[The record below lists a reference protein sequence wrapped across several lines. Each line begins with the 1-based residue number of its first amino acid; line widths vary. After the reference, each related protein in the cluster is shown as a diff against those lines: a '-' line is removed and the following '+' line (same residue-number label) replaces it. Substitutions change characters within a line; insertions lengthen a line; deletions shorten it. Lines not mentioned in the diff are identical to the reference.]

1 MGVSKNDVG
10 RPSNKTII
18 IRRIL
23 KVVLLLIIIAL
34 AFLIGYNLKDKN
46 SNNPIKSSGKK
57 IQSDDS
63 IKTSK
68 EELQL
73 DDSIV
78 KKLYSEIENV
88 SFYEKIDGNIE
99 DLCAFYCEDMTYNDM
114 DDNFKMSLVLNQFD
128 LEKTNKIKYEEIKE
142 KYYDIFGNYDIAS
155 EFYNYN
161 INKLG
166 NVKLNKGYYQL
177 LGEDVTVDPILGTGY
192 TLVSAQKDSSKI
204 ELFIAQWYNNA
215 DELIETDEPIYE
227 YYDTN
232 ACGDVK
238 CSAVF
243 KSSDVNDSKNV
254 IKNNKLT
261 HAYLFVGP
269 RGTGKTSIAKIF
281 AKTINCLHPE
291 DGLSCEKCDIC
302 ISNNSNE
309 NVDVIEM
316 DAASNNGV
324 DEIREI
330 RNHITLL
337 PTVSKYKIYII
348 DEVHMLTT
356 GAFNAL
362 LKTLEEP
369 PEHIIFILA
378 TTEPHKIPLTIM
390 SRCQSF
396 EFKPIPVATIKERL
410 KYICAQ
416 ENINIDDKSLNLIA
430 EESNGGLRDAVSM
443 LDQLNAYADGNIKYE
458 DVLILNGRINDDEI
472 EKFMTEMVNDDL
484 NSVFTKIESWQEEG
498 KNFIYICEDFIRFL
512 RNELIKFKLENNSN
526 IVNLI
531 GENKTIEVIM
541 ILNKISND
549 MKISKDKK
557 VLFDVTIIN
566 ITNILKSKQMFE
578 NNTYTSKNINI
589 ENKTPEK
596 VEIKEEKPQTVE
608 VPIKETKD
616 YTLYDELMSIR
627 LNNTLGI
634 ADKKSKIEYENAV
647 ENLKNDISDLN
658 KLKIINLLDDTKI
671 TAGSKD
677 GIILTTDS
685 DNILHDLYDNMELL
699 EESLESLLGKKVK
712 VCILLDELW
721 NKKRII
727 YVEKIKNKEKIDIID
742 EEDILNK
749 IKSLNTGEKSEFD
762 DLLEIGGE

>member
-1 MGVSKNDVG
+1 MKYQALYRKYRPKTFDDVYG
-10 RPSNKTII
+10 QQI
-18 IRRIL
+18 
-23 KVVLLLIIIAL
+23 VV
-34 AFLIGYNLKDKN
+34 
-46 SNNPIKSSGKK
+46 
-57 IQSDDS
+57 Q
-63 IKTSK
+63 
-68 EELQL
+68 
-73 DDSIV
+73 
-78 KKLYSEIENV
+78 
-88 SFYEKIDGNIE
+88 
-99 DLCAFYCEDMTYNDM
+99 
-114 DDNFKMSLVLNQFD
+114 
-128 LEKTNKIKYEEIKE
+128 
-142 KYYDIFGNYDIAS
+142 
-155 EFYNYN
+155 
-161 INKLG
+161 
-166 NVKLNKGYYQL
+166 
-177 LGEDVTVDPILGTGY
+177 
-192 TLVSAQKDSSKI
+192 TL
-204 ELFIAQWYNNA
+204 
-215 DELIETDEPIYE
+215 
-227 YYDTN
+227 
-232 ACGDVK
+232 
-238 CSAVF
+238 
-243 KSSDVNDSKNV
+243 KNV

-302 ISNNSNE
+302 VSNNLNE
-309 NVDVIEM
+309 NVDIIEM

-458 DVLILNGRINDDEI
+458 DVLLLNGRINDNEI

-566 ITNILKSKQMFE
+566 ITNILKNKQMFE
-578 NNTYTSKNINI
+578 NNTYTSKNIKI

-596 VEIKEEKPQTVE
+596 VEIKEEKPQTME
-608 VPIKETKD
+608 VPIKEKKN
-616 YTLYDELMSIR
+616 YKLYDELMNIR

-727 YVEKIKNKEKIDIID
+727 YVEKIKNKEKIDIIN

-749 IKSLNTGEKSEFD
+749 IKLLNTGEKSEFD

>member
-1 MGVSKNDVG
+1 MKYQALYRKYRPKTFDDVYG
-10 RPSNKTII
+10 QQI
-18 IRRIL
+18 
-23 KVVLLLIIIAL
+23 VV
-34 AFLIGYNLKDKN
+34 
-46 SNNPIKSSGKK
+46 
-57 IQSDDS
+57 Q
-63 IKTSK
+63 
-68 EELQL
+68 
-73 DDSIV
+73 
-78 KKLYSEIENV
+78 
-88 SFYEKIDGNIE
+88 
-99 DLCAFYCEDMTYNDM
+99 
-114 DDNFKMSLVLNQFD
+114 
-128 LEKTNKIKYEEIKE
+128 
-142 KYYDIFGNYDIAS
+142 
-155 EFYNYN
+155 
-161 INKLG
+161 
-166 NVKLNKGYYQL
+166 
-177 LGEDVTVDPILGTGY
+177 
-192 TLVSAQKDSSKI
+192 TL
-204 ELFIAQWYNNA
+204 
-215 DELIETDEPIYE
+215 
-227 YYDTN
+227 
-232 ACGDVK
+232 
-238 CSAVF
+238 
-243 KSSDVNDSKNV
+243 KNV

-309 NVDVIEM
+309 NVDIIEM

-458 DVLILNGRINDDEI
+458 DVLLLNGRINDNEI

-541 ILNKISND
+541 ILNKIS
-549 MKISKDKK
+549 KDKK

-578 NNTYTSKNINI
+578 NNTYTSKNIKI

-596 VEIKEEKPQTVE
+596 VEIKEEKSQTVE
-608 VPIKETKD
+608 VPIKETKN
-616 YTLYDELMSIR
+616 YTLYDELMNIR

>member
-1 MGVSKNDVG
+1 MKYQALYRKYRPKTFDDVYG
-10 RPSNKTII
+10 QQI
-18 IRRIL
+18 
-23 KVVLLLIIIAL
+23 VV
-34 AFLIGYNLKDKN
+34 
-46 SNNPIKSSGKK
+46 
-57 IQSDDS
+57 Q
-63 IKTSK
+63 
-68 EELQL
+68 
-73 DDSIV
+73 
-78 KKLYSEIENV
+78 
-88 SFYEKIDGNIE
+88 
-99 DLCAFYCEDMTYNDM
+99 
-114 DDNFKMSLVLNQFD
+114 
-128 LEKTNKIKYEEIKE
+128 
-142 KYYDIFGNYDIAS
+142 
-155 EFYNYN
+155 
-161 INKLG
+161 
-166 NVKLNKGYYQL
+166 
-177 LGEDVTVDPILGTGY
+177 
-192 TLVSAQKDSSKI
+192 TL
-204 ELFIAQWYNNA
+204 
-215 DELIETDEPIYE
+215 
-227 YYDTN
+227 
-232 ACGDVK
+232 
-238 CSAVF
+238 
-243 KSSDVNDSKNV
+243 KNV

-309 NVDVIEM
+309 NVDIIEM

-458 DVLILNGRINDDEI
+458 DVLLLNGRINDDEI

-531 GENKTIEVIM
+531 GENKIIEVIM

-578 NNTYTSKNINI
+578 NNTYTSKNIKI

-596 VEIKEEKPQTVE
+596 VEIKEEKPQNVE
-608 VPIKETKD
+608 VPIKETKN
-616 YTLYDELMSIR
+616 YTLYDELMNIR

-699 EESLESLLGKKVK
+699 EKSLESLLGKKVK

-742 EEDILNK
+742 EKDILNK

>member
-1 MGVSKNDVG
+1 MKYQALYRKYRPKTFDDVYG
-10 RPSNKTII
+10 QQI
-18 IRRIL
+18 
-23 KVVLLLIIIAL
+23 VV
-34 AFLIGYNLKDKN
+34 
-46 SNNPIKSSGKK
+46 
-57 IQSDDS
+57 Q
-63 IKTSK
+63 
-68 EELQL
+68 
-73 DDSIV
+73 
-78 KKLYSEIENV
+78 
-88 SFYEKIDGNIE
+88 
-99 DLCAFYCEDMTYNDM
+99 
-114 DDNFKMSLVLNQFD
+114 
-128 LEKTNKIKYEEIKE
+128 
-142 KYYDIFGNYDIAS
+142 
-155 EFYNYN
+155 
-161 INKLG
+161 
-166 NVKLNKGYYQL
+166 
-177 LGEDVTVDPILGTGY
+177 
-192 TLVSAQKDSSKI
+192 TL
-204 ELFIAQWYNNA
+204 
-215 DELIETDEPIYE
+215 
-227 YYDTN
+227 
-232 ACGDVK
+232 
-238 CSAVF
+238 
-243 KSSDVNDSKNV
+243 KNV

-281 AKTINCLHPE
+281 AKTINCLHPK

-309 NVDVIEM
+309 NVDIIEM

-458 DVLILNGRINDDEI
+458 DVLLLNGRINDDEI

-526 IVNLI
+526 IVSLI

-566 ITNILKSKQMFE
+566 ITNILKNKQMFE
-578 NNTYTSKNINI
+578 NAAYESKNIKI

-616 YTLYDELMSIR
+616 YTLYDELMNIR

-634 ADKKSKIEYENAV
+634 ADKTSKIEYENAV

-677 GIILTTDS
+677 GIIFTTDS
-685 DNILHDLYDNMELL
+685 DNILHDLYDNMKLL
-699 EESLESLLGKKVK
+699 EESMESLLGKKVK

>member
-1 MGVSKNDVG
+1 MKYQALYRKYRPKTFDDVYG
-10 RPSNKTII
+10 QQI
-18 IRRIL
+18 
-23 KVVLLLIIIAL
+23 VV
-34 AFLIGYNLKDKN
+34 
-46 SNNPIKSSGKK
+46 
-57 IQSDDS
+57 Q
-63 IKTSK
+63 
-68 EELQL
+68 
-73 DDSIV
+73 
-78 KKLYSEIENV
+78 
-88 SFYEKIDGNIE
+88 
-99 DLCAFYCEDMTYNDM
+99 
-114 DDNFKMSLVLNQFD
+114 
-128 LEKTNKIKYEEIKE
+128 
-142 KYYDIFGNYDIAS
+142 
-155 EFYNYN
+155 
-161 INKLG
+161 
-166 NVKLNKGYYQL
+166 
-177 LGEDVTVDPILGTGY
+177 
-192 TLVSAQKDSSKI
+192 TL
-204 ELFIAQWYNNA
+204 
-215 DELIETDEPIYE
+215 
-227 YYDTN
+227 
-232 ACGDVK
+232 
-238 CSAVF
+238 
-243 KSSDVNDSKNV
+243 KNV

-309 NVDVIEM
+309 NVDIIEM

-458 DVLILNGRINDDEI
+458 DVLLLNGRINDDEI

-526 IVNLI
+526 IVRLI

-578 NNTYTSKNINI
+578 NNVYDSKNMKI
-589 ENKTPEK
+589 ENKTSEK

-616 YTLYDELMSIR
+616 YTLYDEIMSIR

-677 GIILTTDS
+677 GIIFTTDS

-699 EESLESLLGKKVK
+699 EESFESLLGKKVK
-712 VCILLDELW
+712 VCILLDGLW

>member
-1 MGVSKNDVG
+1 MKYQALYRKYRPKTFDDVYG
-10 RPSNKTII
+10 QQI
-18 IRRIL
+18 
-23 KVVLLLIIIAL
+23 VV
-34 AFLIGYNLKDKN
+34 
-46 SNNPIKSSGKK
+46 
-57 IQSDDS
+57 Q
-63 IKTSK
+63 
-68 EELQL
+68 
-73 DDSIV
+73 
-78 KKLYSEIENV
+78 
-88 SFYEKIDGNIE
+88 
-99 DLCAFYCEDMTYNDM
+99 
-114 DDNFKMSLVLNQFD
+114 
-128 LEKTNKIKYEEIKE
+128 
-142 KYYDIFGNYDIAS
+142 
-155 EFYNYN
+155 
-161 INKLG
+161 
-166 NVKLNKGYYQL
+166 
-177 LGEDVTVDPILGTGY
+177 
-192 TLVSAQKDSSKI
+192 TL
-204 ELFIAQWYNNA
+204 
-215 DELIETDEPIYE
+215 
-227 YYDTN
+227 
-232 ACGDVK
+232 
-238 CSAVF
+238 
-243 KSSDVNDSKNV
+243 KNV

-309 NVDVIEM
+309 NVDIIEM

-348 DEVHMLTT
+348 DEVHMLTK

-458 DVLILNGRINDDEI
+458 DVLLLNGRINDDEI

-526 IVNLI
+526 IVSLI

-566 ITNILKSKQMFE
+566 ITNILKNKQTFE
-578 NNTYTSKNINI
+578 NNTHESKNIKI

-616 YTLYDELMSIR
+616 YALYDELMNIR

-677 GIILTTDS
+677 GIIFTTDS
-685 DNILHDLYDNMELL
+685 DNILHDLYDNMGLL

>member
-1 MGVSKNDVG
+1 MKYQALYRKYRPKTFDDVYG
-10 RPSNKTII
+10 QQI
-18 IRRIL
+18 
-23 KVVLLLIIIAL
+23 VV
-34 AFLIGYNLKDKN
+34 
-46 SNNPIKSSGKK
+46 
-57 IQSDDS
+57 Q
-63 IKTSK
+63 
-68 EELQL
+68 
-73 DDSIV
+73 
-78 KKLYSEIENV
+78 
-88 SFYEKIDGNIE
+88 
-99 DLCAFYCEDMTYNDM
+99 
-114 DDNFKMSLVLNQFD
+114 
-128 LEKTNKIKYEEIKE
+128 
-142 KYYDIFGNYDIAS
+142 
-155 EFYNYN
+155 
-161 INKLG
+161 
-166 NVKLNKGYYQL
+166 
-177 LGEDVTVDPILGTGY
+177 
-192 TLVSAQKDSSKI
+192 TL
-204 ELFIAQWYNNA
+204 
-215 DELIETDEPIYE
+215 
-227 YYDTN
+227 
-232 ACGDVK
+232 
-238 CSAVF
+238 
-243 KSSDVNDSKNV
+243 KNV

-309 NVDVIEM
+309 NVDIIEM

-443 LDQLNAYADGNIKYE
+443 LDQLNAYADGNVKYE
-458 DVLILNGRINDDEI
+458 DVLLLNGRINDDEI
-472 EKFMTEMVNDDL
+472 EKFMTDMVNDDL

-566 ITNILKSKQMFE
+566 ITNILKNKQMFE
-578 NNTYTSKNINI
+578 NAAYESKNIKI

-699 EESLESLLGKKVK
+699 EKSLESLLGKKVK

>member
-1 MGVSKNDVG
+1 MKYQALYRKYRPKTFDDVYG
-10 RPSNKTII
+10 QQI
-18 IRRIL
+18 
-23 KVVLLLIIIAL
+23 VV
-34 AFLIGYNLKDKN
+34 
-46 SNNPIKSSGKK
+46 
-57 IQSDDS
+57 Q
-63 IKTSK
+63 
-68 EELQL
+68 
-73 DDSIV
+73 
-78 KKLYSEIENV
+78 
-88 SFYEKIDGNIE
+88 
-99 DLCAFYCEDMTYNDM
+99 
-114 DDNFKMSLVLNQFD
+114 
-128 LEKTNKIKYEEIKE
+128 
-142 KYYDIFGNYDIAS
+142 
-155 EFYNYN
+155 
-161 INKLG
+161 
-166 NVKLNKGYYQL
+166 
-177 LGEDVTVDPILGTGY
+177 
-192 TLVSAQKDSSKI
+192 TL
-204 ELFIAQWYNNA
+204 
-215 DELIETDEPIYE
+215 
-227 YYDTN
+227 
-232 ACGDVK
+232 
-238 CSAVF
+238 
-243 KSSDVNDSKNV
+243 KNV

-261 HAYLFVGP
+261 HAYLFAGP

-309 NVDVIEM
+309 NVDIIEM

-458 DVLILNGRINDDEI
+458 DVLLLNGRINDNEI

-566 ITNILKSKQMFE
+566 ITNMLKNKQMFE
-578 NNTYTSKNINI
+578 NNTYTSKNIKI

-596 VEIKEEKPQTVE
+596 VEIKEEKPQTME
-608 VPIKETKD
+608 VPIKETKN
-616 YTLYDELMSIR
+616 YTLYDELMNIR

>member
-1 MGVSKNDVG
+1 MKYQALYRKYRPKTFDDVYG
-10 RPSNKTII
+10 QQI
-18 IRRIL
+18 
-23 KVVLLLIIIAL
+23 VV
-34 AFLIGYNLKDKN
+34 
-46 SNNPIKSSGKK
+46 
-57 IQSDDS
+57 Q
-63 IKTSK
+63 
-68 EELQL
+68 
-73 DDSIV
+73 
-78 KKLYSEIENV
+78 
-88 SFYEKIDGNIE
+88 
-99 DLCAFYCEDMTYNDM
+99 
-114 DDNFKMSLVLNQFD
+114 
-128 LEKTNKIKYEEIKE
+128 
-142 KYYDIFGNYDIAS
+142 
-155 EFYNYN
+155 
-161 INKLG
+161 
-166 NVKLNKGYYQL
+166 
-177 LGEDVTVDPILGTGY
+177 
-192 TLVSAQKDSSKI
+192 TL
-204 ELFIAQWYNNA
+204 
-215 DELIETDEPIYE
+215 
-227 YYDTN
+227 
-232 ACGDVK
+232 
-238 CSAVF
+238 
-243 KSSDVNDSKNV
+243 KNV

-309 NVDVIEM
+309 NVDIIEM

-396 EFKPIPVATIKERL
+396 EFKPIPVAIIKERL
-410 KYICAQ
+410 KYICTQ

-458 DVLILNGRINDDEI
+458 DVLLLNGRINDDEI

-526 IVNLI
+526 IVSLI

-566 ITNILKSKQMFE
+566 ITNILKNKQMFE
-578 NNTYTSKNINI
+578 NTAYESKNIKI

-596 VEIKEEKPQTVE
+596 VEIKEEKPQTME
-608 VPIKETKD
+608 VPIKETKN
-616 YTLYDELMSIR
+616 YTLYDELMNIR

-634 ADKKSKIEYENAV
+634 ADKTSKIEYENAV

>member
-1 MGVSKNDVG
+1 MKYQALYRKYRPKTFDDVYG
-10 RPSNKTII
+10 QQI
-18 IRRIL
+18 
-23 KVVLLLIIIAL
+23 VV
-34 AFLIGYNLKDKN
+34 
-46 SNNPIKSSGKK
+46 
-57 IQSDDS
+57 Q
-63 IKTSK
+63 
-68 EELQL
+68 
-73 DDSIV
+73 
-78 KKLYSEIENV
+78 
-88 SFYEKIDGNIE
+88 
-99 DLCAFYCEDMTYNDM
+99 
-114 DDNFKMSLVLNQFD
+114 
-128 LEKTNKIKYEEIKE
+128 
-142 KYYDIFGNYDIAS
+142 
-155 EFYNYN
+155 
-161 INKLG
+161 
-166 NVKLNKGYYQL
+166 
-177 LGEDVTVDPILGTGY
+177 
-192 TLVSAQKDSSKI
+192 TL
-204 ELFIAQWYNNA
+204 
-215 DELIETDEPIYE
+215 
-227 YYDTN
+227 
-232 ACGDVK
+232 
-238 CSAVF
+238 
-243 KSSDVNDSKNV
+243 KNV

-302 ISNNSNE
+302 VSNNSNE
-309 NVDVIEM
+309 NVDIIEM

-396 EFKPIPVATIKERL
+396 EFKPIPVAIIKERL

-458 DVLILNGRINDDEI
+458 DVLLLNGRINNNEI

-578 NNTYTSKNINI
+578 NNTYTSKNIKI

-608 VPIKETKD
+608 VPIKETKN
-616 YTLYDELMSIR
+616 YTLYDELMNIR

>member
-1 MGVSKNDVG
+1 MAYQTLYRKYRPKTFELVYGQDV
-10 RPSNKTII
+10 
-18 IRRIL
+18 
-23 KVVLLLIIIAL
+23 
-34 AFLIGYNLKDKN
+34 
-46 SNNPIKSSGKK
+46 
-57 IQSDDS
+57 
-63 IKTSK
+63 
-68 EELQL
+68 
-73 DDSIV
+73 IV
-78 KKLYSEIENV
+78 K
-88 SFYEKIDGNIE
+88 
-99 DLCAFYCEDMTYNDM
+99 
-114 DDNFKMSLVLNQFD
+114 
-128 LEKTNKIKYEEIKE
+128 
-142 KYYDIFGNYDIAS
+142 
-155 EFYNYN
+155 
-161 INKLG
+161 
-166 NVKLNKGYYQL
+166 
-177 LGEDVTVDPILGTGY
+177 
-192 TLVSAQKDSSKI
+192 TL
-204 ELFIAQWYNNA
+204 
-215 DELIETDEPIYE
+215 
-227 YYDTN
+227 
-232 ACGDVK
+232 
-238 CSAVF
+238 
-243 KSSDVNDSKNV
+243 KNV
-254 IKNNKLT
+254 IKNDKLS
-261 HAYLFVGP
+261 HAYLFTGP
-269 RGTGKTSIAKIF
+269 RGTGKTSSAKLF
-281 AKTINCLHPE
+281 AKAINCLNNK
-291 DGLSCEKCDIC
+291 DGDACNECENCK
-302 ISNNSNE
+302 SFNNNSNP
-309 NVDVIEM
+309 DIIEI

-330 RNHITLL
+330 KNKVSLV
-337 PTVSKYKIYII
+337 PSMSKYKVYII
-348 DEVHMLTT
+348 DEVHMLSI

-396 EFKPIPVATIKERL
+396 EFKPIPVAIIKERL

-458 DVLILNGRINDDEI
+458 DVLLLNGRINDNEI

-512 RNELIKFKLENNSN
+512 RNELIKFKLQNNSN

-566 ITNILKSKQMFE
+566 ITNILKNKQMFE
-578 NNTYTSKNINI
+578 NNTYTSKNIKI

-608 VPIKETKD
+608 VPIKETKN
-616 YTLYDELMSIR
+616 YTLYDELMNIR

-742 EEDILNK
+742 EEEILNK

>member
-1 MGVSKNDVG
+1 MKYQALYRKYRPKTFDDVYG
-10 RPSNKTII
+10 QQI
-18 IRRIL
+18 
-23 KVVLLLIIIAL
+23 VV
-34 AFLIGYNLKDKN
+34 
-46 SNNPIKSSGKK
+46 
-57 IQSDDS
+57 Q
-63 IKTSK
+63 
-68 EELQL
+68 
-73 DDSIV
+73 
-78 KKLYSEIENV
+78 
-88 SFYEKIDGNIE
+88 
-99 DLCAFYCEDMTYNDM
+99 
-114 DDNFKMSLVLNQFD
+114 
-128 LEKTNKIKYEEIKE
+128 
-142 KYYDIFGNYDIAS
+142 
-155 EFYNYN
+155 
-161 INKLG
+161 
-166 NVKLNKGYYQL
+166 
-177 LGEDVTVDPILGTGY
+177 
-192 TLVSAQKDSSKI
+192 TL
-204 ELFIAQWYNNA
+204 
-215 DELIETDEPIYE
+215 
-227 YYDTN
+227 
-232 ACGDVK
+232 
-238 CSAVF
+238 
-243 KSSDVNDSKNV
+243 KNV

-309 NVDVIEM
+309 NVDIIEM

-330 RNHITLL
+330 RNNITLL

-458 DVLILNGRINDDEI
+458 DVLLLNGRINDDEI

-526 IVNLI
+526 IVSLI

-566 ITNILKSKQMFE
+566 ITNILKNKQMFE
-578 NNTYTSKNINI
+578 NTAYESKNIKI

-616 YTLYDELMSIR
+616 YTLYDELMNIR

-634 ADKKSKIEYENAV
+634 ADKTSKIEYENAV

-658 KLKIINLLDDTKI
+658 NLKIINLLDDTKL

-677 GIILTTDS
+677 GIIFTTDS

-699 EESLESLLGKKVK
+699 EESMESLLGKKVK

>member
-1 MGVSKNDVG
+1 MKYQALYRKYRPKTFDDVYG
-10 RPSNKTII
+10 QQI
-18 IRRIL
+18 
-23 KVVLLLIIIAL
+23 VV
-34 AFLIGYNLKDKN
+34 
-46 SNNPIKSSGKK
+46 
-57 IQSDDS
+57 Q
-63 IKTSK
+63 
-68 EELQL
+68 
-73 DDSIV
+73 
-78 KKLYSEIENV
+78 
-88 SFYEKIDGNIE
+88 
-99 DLCAFYCEDMTYNDM
+99 
-114 DDNFKMSLVLNQFD
+114 
-128 LEKTNKIKYEEIKE
+128 
-142 KYYDIFGNYDIAS
+142 
-155 EFYNYN
+155 
-161 INKLG
+161 
-166 NVKLNKGYYQL
+166 
-177 LGEDVTVDPILGTGY
+177 
-192 TLVSAQKDSSKI
+192 TL
-204 ELFIAQWYNNA
+204 
-215 DELIETDEPIYE
+215 
-227 YYDTN
+227 
-232 ACGDVK
+232 
-238 CSAVF
+238 
-243 KSSDVNDSKNV
+243 KNV

-302 ISNNSNE
+302 VSNNLNE
-309 NVDVIEM
+309 NVDIIEM

-458 DVLILNGRINDDEI
+458 DVLLLNGRINDNEI

-531 GENKTIEVIM
+531 GENKIIEVIM

-566 ITNILKSKQMFE
+566 ITNILKNKQTFE
-578 NNTYTSKNINI
+578 NNTYTSKDIKI

-596 VEIKEEKPQTVE
+596 VEIKEEKPQTMK
-608 VPIKETKD
+608 VPIKETKN
-616 YTLYDELMSIR
+616 YTLYDELMNIR

-634 ADKKSKIEYENAV
+634 ADKKSKIEYENTV

-699 EESLESLLGKKVK
+699 EESLESLLGKNVK

-749 IKSLNTGEKSEFD
+749 IKLLNTGEKSEFD

>member
-1 MGVSKNDVG
+1 MKYQALYRKYRPKTFDDVYG
-10 RPSNKTII
+10 QQI
-18 IRRIL
+18 
-23 KVVLLLIIIAL
+23 VV
-34 AFLIGYNLKDKN
+34 
-46 SNNPIKSSGKK
+46 
-57 IQSDDS
+57 Q
-63 IKTSK
+63 
-68 EELQL
+68 
-73 DDSIV
+73 
-78 KKLYSEIENV
+78 
-88 SFYEKIDGNIE
+88 
-99 DLCAFYCEDMTYNDM
+99 
-114 DDNFKMSLVLNQFD
+114 
-128 LEKTNKIKYEEIKE
+128 
-142 KYYDIFGNYDIAS
+142 
-155 EFYNYN
+155 
-161 INKLG
+161 
-166 NVKLNKGYYQL
+166 
-177 LGEDVTVDPILGTGY
+177 
-192 TLVSAQKDSSKI
+192 TL
-204 ELFIAQWYNNA
+204 
-215 DELIETDEPIYE
+215 
-227 YYDTN
+227 
-232 ACGDVK
+232 
-238 CSAVF
+238 
-243 KSSDVNDSKNV
+243 KNV

-281 AKTINCLHPE
+281 AKTINCLNPE

-309 NVDVIEM
+309 NVDIIEM

-337 PTVSKYKIYII
+337 PTISKYKIYII

-458 DVLILNGRINDDEI
+458 DVLLLNGRINDDEI

-531 GENKTIEVIM
+531 GENKIIEVIM

-557 VLFDVTIIN
+557 ILFDVTIIN
-566 ITNILKSKQMFE
+566 ITNILKNKQMFE
-578 NNTYTSKNINI
+578 NDTYTSKDIKI

-596 VEIKEEKPQTVE
+596 VEIKEEKPQTME
-608 VPIKETKD
+608 VPIKETKN
-616 YTLYDELMSIR
+616 YTLYDELMNIR

>member
-1 MGVSKNDVG
+1 MKYQALYRKYRPKTFDDVYG
-10 RPSNKTII
+10 QQI
-18 IRRIL
+18 
-23 KVVLLLIIIAL
+23 VV
-34 AFLIGYNLKDKN
+34 
-46 SNNPIKSSGKK
+46 
-57 IQSDDS
+57 Q
-63 IKTSK
+63 
-68 EELQL
+68 
-73 DDSIV
+73 
-78 KKLYSEIENV
+78 
-88 SFYEKIDGNIE
+88 
-99 DLCAFYCEDMTYNDM
+99 
-114 DDNFKMSLVLNQFD
+114 
-128 LEKTNKIKYEEIKE
+128 
-142 KYYDIFGNYDIAS
+142 
-155 EFYNYN
+155 
-161 INKLG
+161 
-166 NVKLNKGYYQL
+166 
-177 LGEDVTVDPILGTGY
+177 
-192 TLVSAQKDSSKI
+192 TL
-204 ELFIAQWYNNA
+204 
-215 DELIETDEPIYE
+215 
-227 YYDTN
+227 
-232 ACGDVK
+232 
-238 CSAVF
+238 
-243 KSSDVNDSKNV
+243 KNV

-302 ISNNSNE
+302 VSNNLNE
-309 NVDVIEM
+309 NVDIIEM

-458 DVLILNGRINDDEI
+458 DVLLLNGRINDNEI

-498 KNFIYICEDFIRFL
+498 KNFIYISEDFIRFL

-566 ITNILKSKQMFE
+566 ITNILKNKQMFE
-578 NNTYTSKNINI
+578 NNTYTSKNIKI

-608 VPIKETKD
+608 VPIKETKN
-616 YTLYDELMSIR
+616 YTLYDELMNIR

-742 EEDILNK
+742 EKDILNK
-749 IKSLNTGEKSEFD
+749 IKLLNTGEKSEFD

>member
-1 MGVSKNDVG
+1 MKYQALYRKYRPKTFDDVYG
-10 RPSNKTII
+10 QQI
-18 IRRIL
+18 
-23 KVVLLLIIIAL
+23 VV
-34 AFLIGYNLKDKN
+34 
-46 SNNPIKSSGKK
+46 
-57 IQSDDS
+57 Q
-63 IKTSK
+63 
-68 EELQL
+68 
-73 DDSIV
+73 
-78 KKLYSEIENV
+78 
-88 SFYEKIDGNIE
+88 
-99 DLCAFYCEDMTYNDM
+99 
-114 DDNFKMSLVLNQFD
+114 
-128 LEKTNKIKYEEIKE
+128 
-142 KYYDIFGNYDIAS
+142 
-155 EFYNYN
+155 
-161 INKLG
+161 
-166 NVKLNKGYYQL
+166 
-177 LGEDVTVDPILGTGY
+177 
-192 TLVSAQKDSSKI
+192 TL
-204 ELFIAQWYNNA
+204 
-215 DELIETDEPIYE
+215 
-227 YYDTN
+227 
-232 ACGDVK
+232 
-238 CSAVF
+238 
-243 KSSDVNDSKNV
+243 KNV

-309 NVDVIEM
+309 NVDIIEM

-458 DVLILNGRINDDEI
+458 DVLLLNGRINDNEI

-566 ITNILKSKQMFE
+566 ITNILKNKQMFE
-578 NNTYTSKNINI
+578 NNTYTSKNIKI

-616 YTLYDELMSIR
+616 YTLYDELMNIR

-634 ADKKSKIEYENAV
+634 ADKTSKIEYENAV

>member
-1 MGVSKNDVG
+1 MKYQALYRKYRPKTFDDVYG
-10 RPSNKTII
+10 QQI
-18 IRRIL
+18 
-23 KVVLLLIIIAL
+23 VV
-34 AFLIGYNLKDKN
+34 
-46 SNNPIKSSGKK
+46 
-57 IQSDDS
+57 Q
-63 IKTSK
+63 
-68 EELQL
+68 
-73 DDSIV
+73 
-78 KKLYSEIENV
+78 
-88 SFYEKIDGNIE
+88 
-99 DLCAFYCEDMTYNDM
+99 
-114 DDNFKMSLVLNQFD
+114 
-128 LEKTNKIKYEEIKE
+128 
-142 KYYDIFGNYDIAS
+142 
-155 EFYNYN
+155 
-161 INKLG
+161 
-166 NVKLNKGYYQL
+166 
-177 LGEDVTVDPILGTGY
+177 
-192 TLVSAQKDSSKI
+192 TL
-204 ELFIAQWYNNA
+204 
-215 DELIETDEPIYE
+215 
-227 YYDTN
+227 
-232 ACGDVK
+232 
-238 CSAVF
+238 
-243 KSSDVNDSKNV
+243 KNV

-309 NVDVIEM
+309 NVDIIEM

-396 EFKPIPVATIKERL
+396 EFKPIPVAIIKERL

-458 DVLILNGRINDDEI
+458 DVLLLNGRINDNEI

-557 VLFDVTIIN
+557 VLFDVSIIN
-566 ITNILKSKQMFE
+566 ITNILKNKQMFE
-578 NNTYTSKNINI
+578 NNTYTSKNIRI
-589 ENKTPEK
+589 ENKTSEK
-596 VEIKEEKPQTVE
+596 VEIKEEKSQTVK

>member
-1 MGVSKNDVG
+1 MKYQALYRKYRPKTFDDVYG
-10 RPSNKTII
+10 QQI
-18 IRRIL
+18 
-23 KVVLLLIIIAL
+23 VV
-34 AFLIGYNLKDKN
+34 
-46 SNNPIKSSGKK
+46 
-57 IQSDDS
+57 Q
-63 IKTSK
+63 
-68 EELQL
+68 
-73 DDSIV
+73 
-78 KKLYSEIENV
+78 
-88 SFYEKIDGNIE
+88 
-99 DLCAFYCEDMTYNDM
+99 
-114 DDNFKMSLVLNQFD
+114 
-128 LEKTNKIKYEEIKE
+128 
-142 KYYDIFGNYDIAS
+142 
-155 EFYNYN
+155 
-161 INKLG
+161 
-166 NVKLNKGYYQL
+166 
-177 LGEDVTVDPILGTGY
+177 
-192 TLVSAQKDSSKI
+192 TL
-204 ELFIAQWYNNA
+204 
-215 DELIETDEPIYE
+215 
-227 YYDTN
+227 
-232 ACGDVK
+232 
-238 CSAVF
+238 
-243 KSSDVNDSKNV
+243 KNV

-309 NVDVIEM
+309 NVDIIEM

-458 DVLILNGRINDDEI
+458 DVLLLNGRINDDEI

-578 NNTYTSKNINI
+578 NNTYTSKNIKI

-596 VEIKEEKPQTVE
+596 VEIKEEKPQNVE
-608 VPIKETKD
+608 VPIKETKN
-616 YTLYDELMSIR
+616 YTLYDELMNIR

-699 EESLESLLGKKVK
+699 EKSLESLLGKKVK

>member
-1 MGVSKNDVG
+1 MKYQALYRKYRPKTFDDVYG
-10 RPSNKTII
+10 QQI
-18 IRRIL
+18 
-23 KVVLLLIIIAL
+23 VV
-34 AFLIGYNLKDKN
+34 
-46 SNNPIKSSGKK
+46 
-57 IQSDDS
+57 Q
-63 IKTSK
+63 
-68 EELQL
+68 
-73 DDSIV
+73 
-78 KKLYSEIENV
+78 
-88 SFYEKIDGNIE
+88 
-99 DLCAFYCEDMTYNDM
+99 
-114 DDNFKMSLVLNQFD
+114 
-128 LEKTNKIKYEEIKE
+128 
-142 KYYDIFGNYDIAS
+142 
-155 EFYNYN
+155 
-161 INKLG
+161 
-166 NVKLNKGYYQL
+166 
-177 LGEDVTVDPILGTGY
+177 
-192 TLVSAQKDSSKI
+192 TL
-204 ELFIAQWYNNA
+204 
-215 DELIETDEPIYE
+215 
-227 YYDTN
+227 
-232 ACGDVK
+232 
-238 CSAVF
+238 
-243 KSSDVNDSKNV
+243 KNV

-309 NVDVIEM
+309 NVDIIEM

-458 DVLILNGRINDDEI
+458 DVLLLNGRINDNEI

-549 MKISKDKK
+549 MKRSKDKK

-566 ITNILKSKQMFE
+566 ITNILKNKQMFE
-578 NNTYTSKNINI
+578 NDTYTSKDIKI

-608 VPIKETKD
+608 VPIKETKN
-616 YTLYDELMSIR
+616 YTLYDELMNIR

-647 ENLKNDISDLN
+647 ENFKNDISDLN

>member
-1 MGVSKNDVG
+1 MKYQALYRKYRPKTFDDVYG
-10 RPSNKTII
+10 QQI
-18 IRRIL
+18 
-23 KVVLLLIIIAL
+23 VV
-34 AFLIGYNLKDKN
+34 
-46 SNNPIKSSGKK
+46 
-57 IQSDDS
+57 Q
-63 IKTSK
+63 
-68 EELQL
+68 
-73 DDSIV
+73 
-78 KKLYSEIENV
+78 
-88 SFYEKIDGNIE
+88 
-99 DLCAFYCEDMTYNDM
+99 
-114 DDNFKMSLVLNQFD
+114 
-128 LEKTNKIKYEEIKE
+128 
-142 KYYDIFGNYDIAS
+142 
-155 EFYNYN
+155 
-161 INKLG
+161 
-166 NVKLNKGYYQL
+166 
-177 LGEDVTVDPILGTGY
+177 
-192 TLVSAQKDSSKI
+192 TL
-204 ELFIAQWYNNA
+204 
-215 DELIETDEPIYE
+215 
-227 YYDTN
+227 
-232 ACGDVK
+232 
-238 CSAVF
+238 
-243 KSSDVNDSKNV
+243 KNV

-302 ISNNSNE
+302 VSNNLNE
-309 NVDVIEM
+309 NVDIIEM

-396 EFKPIPVATIKERL
+396 EFKPIPVTIIKERL
-410 KYICAQ
+410 KYICTQ

-458 DVLILNGRINDDEI
+458 DVLLLNGRINDDEI

-541 ILNKISND
+541 ILNKIAND

-566 ITNILKSKQMFE
+566 ITNILKNKQMFE
-578 NNTYTSKNINI
+578 NNTYTSKNIKI

-608 VPIKETKD
+608 VPIKETKN
-616 YTLYDELMSIR
+616 YTLYDELMNIR

-727 YVEKIKNKEKIDIID
+727 YVEKIKNKEKIDIIN

-749 IKSLNTGEKSEFD
+749 IKLLNTGEKSEFD

>member
-1 MGVSKNDVG
+1 MKYQALYRKYRPKTFDDVYG
-10 RPSNKTII
+10 QQI
-18 IRRIL
+18 
-23 KVVLLLIIIAL
+23 VV
-34 AFLIGYNLKDKN
+34 
-46 SNNPIKSSGKK
+46 
-57 IQSDDS
+57 Q
-63 IKTSK
+63 
-68 EELQL
+68 
-73 DDSIV
+73 
-78 KKLYSEIENV
+78 
-88 SFYEKIDGNIE
+88 
-99 DLCAFYCEDMTYNDM
+99 
-114 DDNFKMSLVLNQFD
+114 
-128 LEKTNKIKYEEIKE
+128 
-142 KYYDIFGNYDIAS
+142 
-155 EFYNYN
+155 
-161 INKLG
+161 
-166 NVKLNKGYYQL
+166 
-177 LGEDVTVDPILGTGY
+177 
-192 TLVSAQKDSSKI
+192 TL
-204 ELFIAQWYNNA
+204 
-215 DELIETDEPIYE
+215 
-227 YYDTN
+227 
-232 ACGDVK
+232 
-238 CSAVF
+238 
-243 KSSDVNDSKNV
+243 KNV

-302 ISNNSNE
+302 VSNNLNE
-309 NVDVIEM
+309 NVDIIEM

-458 DVLILNGRINDDEI
+458 DVLLLNGRINDDEI

-512 RNELIKFKLENNSN
+512 RNELIKFKLDNNSN

-566 ITNILKSKQMFE
+566 ITNILKNKQMFE
-578 NNTYTSKNINI
+578 NNVHESKNIKI
-589 ENKTPEK
+589 ENKTSEK
-596 VEIKEEKPQTVE
+596 LEIKEEKPQNVE
-608 VPIKETKD
+608 VPIEETKD

-627 LNNTLGI
+627 LNNTLSI

>member
-1 MGVSKNDVG
+1 MKYQALYRKYRPKTFDDVYG
-10 RPSNKTII
+10 QQI
-18 IRRIL
+18 
-23 KVVLLLIIIAL
+23 VV
-34 AFLIGYNLKDKN
+34 
-46 SNNPIKSSGKK
+46 
-57 IQSDDS
+57 Q
-63 IKTSK
+63 
-68 EELQL
+68 
-73 DDSIV
+73 
-78 KKLYSEIENV
+78 
-88 SFYEKIDGNIE
+88 
-99 DLCAFYCEDMTYNDM
+99 
-114 DDNFKMSLVLNQFD
+114 
-128 LEKTNKIKYEEIKE
+128 
-142 KYYDIFGNYDIAS
+142 
-155 EFYNYN
+155 
-161 INKLG
+161 
-166 NVKLNKGYYQL
+166 
-177 LGEDVTVDPILGTGY
+177 
-192 TLVSAQKDSSKI
+192 TL
-204 ELFIAQWYNNA
+204 
-215 DELIETDEPIYE
+215 
-227 YYDTN
+227 
-232 ACGDVK
+232 
-238 CSAVF
+238 
-243 KSSDVNDSKNV
+243 KNV

-309 NVDVIEM
+309 NVDIIEM

-458 DVLILNGRINDDEI
+458 DVLLLNGRINDDEI

-566 ITNILKSKQMFE
+566 ITNILKNKQMFE
-578 NNTYTSKNINI
+578 NDTYTSKDIKI

-596 VEIKEEKPQTVE
+596 VEIKEEKPQTME
-608 VPIKETKD
+608 VPIKETKN
-616 YTLYDELMSIR
+616 YTLYDELMNIR
-627 LNNTLGI
+627 LNNTLSI

-727 YVEKIKNKEKIDIID
+727 YVEKIKNKEKIDIIN

>member
-1 MGVSKNDVG
+1 MKYQALYRKYRPKTFDDVYG
-10 RPSNKTII
+10 QQI
-18 IRRIL
+18 
-23 KVVLLLIIIAL
+23 VV
-34 AFLIGYNLKDKN
+34 
-46 SNNPIKSSGKK
+46 
-57 IQSDDS
+57 Q
-63 IKTSK
+63 
-68 EELQL
+68 
-73 DDSIV
+73 
-78 KKLYSEIENV
+78 
-88 SFYEKIDGNIE
+88 
-99 DLCAFYCEDMTYNDM
+99 
-114 DDNFKMSLVLNQFD
+114 
-128 LEKTNKIKYEEIKE
+128 
-142 KYYDIFGNYDIAS
+142 
-155 EFYNYN
+155 
-161 INKLG
+161 
-166 NVKLNKGYYQL
+166 
-177 LGEDVTVDPILGTGY
+177 
-192 TLVSAQKDSSKI
+192 TL
-204 ELFIAQWYNNA
+204 
-215 DELIETDEPIYE
+215 
-227 YYDTN
+227 
-232 ACGDVK
+232 
-238 CSAVF
+238 
-243 KSSDVNDSKNV
+243 KNV

-309 NVDVIEM
+309 NVDIIEM

-396 EFKPIPVATIKERL
+396 EFKPIPVAIIKERL

-458 DVLILNGRINDDEI
+458 DVLLLNGRINDNEI

-512 RNELIKFKLENNSN
+512 RNELIKFKLQNNSN

-566 ITNILKSKQMFE
+566 ITNILKNKQMFE
-578 NNTYTSKNINI
+578 NNTYTSKNIKI

-608 VPIKETKD
+608 VPIKETKN
-616 YTLYDELMSIR
+616 YTLYDELMNIR

-742 EEDILNK
+742 EEEILNK
-749 IKSLNTGEKSEFD
+749 IKSLNTGEKSEVD

>member
-1 MGVSKNDVG
+1 MKYQALYRKYRPKTFDDVYG
-10 RPSNKTII
+10 QQI
-18 IRRIL
+18 
-23 KVVLLLIIIAL
+23 VV
-34 AFLIGYNLKDKN
+34 
-46 SNNPIKSSGKK
+46 
-57 IQSDDS
+57 Q
-63 IKTSK
+63 
-68 EELQL
+68 
-73 DDSIV
+73 
-78 KKLYSEIENV
+78 
-88 SFYEKIDGNIE
+88 
-99 DLCAFYCEDMTYNDM
+99 
-114 DDNFKMSLVLNQFD
+114 
-128 LEKTNKIKYEEIKE
+128 
-142 KYYDIFGNYDIAS
+142 
-155 EFYNYN
+155 
-161 INKLG
+161 
-166 NVKLNKGYYQL
+166 
-177 LGEDVTVDPILGTGY
+177 
-192 TLVSAQKDSSKI
+192 TL
-204 ELFIAQWYNNA
+204 
-215 DELIETDEPIYE
+215 
-227 YYDTN
+227 
-232 ACGDVK
+232 
-238 CSAVF
+238 
-243 KSSDVNDSKNV
+243 KNV

-309 NVDVIEM
+309 NVDIIEM

-458 DVLILNGRINDDEI
+458 DVLLLNGRINDDEI

-526 IVNLI
+526 IVSLI

-566 ITNILKSKQMFE
+566 ITNILKNKQMFE
-578 NNTYTSKNINI
+578 NNVHESKNIRI

-596 VEIKEEKPQTVE
+596 VEIKEEKPQTVKLS
-608 VPIKETKD
+608 IKETKD

-627 LNNTLGI
+627 LNNTLSI

-658 KLKIINLLDDTKI
+658 KLKIINLIDDTKI

-749 IKSLNTGEKSEFD
+749 IKLLNTGEKSEFD

>member
-1 MGVSKNDVG
+1 MKYQALYRKYRPKTFDDVYG
-10 RPSNKTII
+10 QQI
-18 IRRIL
+18 
-23 KVVLLLIIIAL
+23 VV
-34 AFLIGYNLKDKN
+34 
-46 SNNPIKSSGKK
+46 
-57 IQSDDS
+57 Q
-63 IKTSK
+63 
-68 EELQL
+68 
-73 DDSIV
+73 
-78 KKLYSEIENV
+78 
-88 SFYEKIDGNIE
+88 
-99 DLCAFYCEDMTYNDM
+99 
-114 DDNFKMSLVLNQFD
+114 
-128 LEKTNKIKYEEIKE
+128 
-142 KYYDIFGNYDIAS
+142 
-155 EFYNYN
+155 
-161 INKLG
+161 
-166 NVKLNKGYYQL
+166 
-177 LGEDVTVDPILGTGY
+177 
-192 TLVSAQKDSSKI
+192 TL
-204 ELFIAQWYNNA
+204 
-215 DELIETDEPIYE
+215 
-227 YYDTN
+227 
-232 ACGDVK
+232 
-238 CSAVF
+238 
-243 KSSDVNDSKNV
+243 KNV

-309 NVDVIEM
+309 NVDIIEM

-458 DVLILNGRINDDEI
+458 DVLLLNGRINDNEI

-526 IVNLI
+526 IVSLI

-566 ITNILKSKQMFE
+566 ITNILKNKQMFE
-578 NNTYTSKNINI
+578 NNAYESKNIKI
-589 ENKTPEK
+589 ENKIPEK

-627 LNNTLGI
+627 LNNTLSI

-749 IKSLNTGEKSEFD
+749 IKSLNTEEKSEFD

>member
-1 MGVSKNDVG
+1 MKYQALYRKYRPKTFDDVYG
-10 RPSNKTII
+10 QQI
-18 IRRIL
+18 
-23 KVVLLLIIIAL
+23 VV
-34 AFLIGYNLKDKN
+34 
-46 SNNPIKSSGKK
+46 
-57 IQSDDS
+57 Q
-63 IKTSK
+63 
-68 EELQL
+68 
-73 DDSIV
+73 
-78 KKLYSEIENV
+78 
-88 SFYEKIDGNIE
+88 
-99 DLCAFYCEDMTYNDM
+99 
-114 DDNFKMSLVLNQFD
+114 
-128 LEKTNKIKYEEIKE
+128 
-142 KYYDIFGNYDIAS
+142 
-155 EFYNYN
+155 
-161 INKLG
+161 
-166 NVKLNKGYYQL
+166 
-177 LGEDVTVDPILGTGY
+177 
-192 TLVSAQKDSSKI
+192 TL
-204 ELFIAQWYNNA
+204 
-215 DELIETDEPIYE
+215 
-227 YYDTN
+227 
-232 ACGDVK
+232 
-238 CSAVF
+238 
-243 KSSDVNDSKNV
+243 KNV

-302 ISNNSNE
+302 VSNNLNE
-309 NVDVIEM
+309 NVDIIEM

-458 DVLILNGRINDDEI
+458 DVLLLNGRINDDEI

-531 GENKTIEVIM
+531 GENKIIEVIM

-566 ITNILKSKQMFE
+566 ITNILKNKQMFE
-578 NNTYTSKNINI
+578 NDTYTSKDIKI

-596 VEIKEEKPQTVE
+596 VEIKEEKPQTME
-608 VPIKETKD
+608 VPIKETKN
-616 YTLYDELMSIR
+616 YTLYDELMNIR
-627 LNNTLGI
+627 LNNTLSI

-742 EEDILNK
+742 EKDILNK
-749 IKSLNTGEKSEFD
+749 IKLLNTGEKSEFD

>member
-1 MGVSKNDVG
+1 MKYQALYRKYRPKTFDDVYG
-10 RPSNKTII
+10 QQI
-18 IRRIL
+18 
-23 KVVLLLIIIAL
+23 VV
-34 AFLIGYNLKDKN
+34 
-46 SNNPIKSSGKK
+46 
-57 IQSDDS
+57 Q
-63 IKTSK
+63 
-68 EELQL
+68 
-73 DDSIV
+73 
-78 KKLYSEIENV
+78 
-88 SFYEKIDGNIE
+88 
-99 DLCAFYCEDMTYNDM
+99 
-114 DDNFKMSLVLNQFD
+114 
-128 LEKTNKIKYEEIKE
+128 
-142 KYYDIFGNYDIAS
+142 
-155 EFYNYN
+155 
-161 INKLG
+161 
-166 NVKLNKGYYQL
+166 
-177 LGEDVTVDPILGTGY
+177 
-192 TLVSAQKDSSKI
+192 TL
-204 ELFIAQWYNNA
+204 
-215 DELIETDEPIYE
+215 
-227 YYDTN
+227 
-232 ACGDVK
+232 
-238 CSAVF
+238 
-243 KSSDVNDSKNV
+243 KNV

-309 NVDVIEM
+309 NVDIIEM

-458 DVLILNGRINDDEI
+458 DVLLLNGRINDDEI

-526 IVNLI
+526 IVSLI

-566 ITNILKSKQMFE
+566 ITNILKNKQMFE
-578 NNTYTSKNINI
+578 NNTYNSKNMKI

-596 VEIKEEKPQTVE
+596 VEIKEEKTQTVE

-627 LNNTLGI
+627 LNNTLSI

-658 KLKIINLLDDTKI
+658 RLKIINLLDDTKI

>member
-1 MGVSKNDVG
+1 MKYQALYRKYRPKTFDDVYG
-10 RPSNKTII
+10 QQI
-18 IRRIL
+18 
-23 KVVLLLIIIAL
+23 VV
-34 AFLIGYNLKDKN
+34 
-46 SNNPIKSSGKK
+46 
-57 IQSDDS
+57 Q
-63 IKTSK
+63 
-68 EELQL
+68 
-73 DDSIV
+73 
-78 KKLYSEIENV
+78 
-88 SFYEKIDGNIE
+88 
-99 DLCAFYCEDMTYNDM
+99 
-114 DDNFKMSLVLNQFD
+114 
-128 LEKTNKIKYEEIKE
+128 
-142 KYYDIFGNYDIAS
+142 
-155 EFYNYN
+155 
-161 INKLG
+161 
-166 NVKLNKGYYQL
+166 
-177 LGEDVTVDPILGTGY
+177 
-192 TLVSAQKDSSKI
+192 TL
-204 ELFIAQWYNNA
+204 
-215 DELIETDEPIYE
+215 
-227 YYDTN
+227 
-232 ACGDVK
+232 
-238 CSAVF
+238 
-243 KSSDVNDSKNV
+243 KNV

-309 NVDVIEM
+309 NVDIIEM

-458 DVLILNGRINDDEI
+458 DVLLLNGRINDNEI

-526 IVNLI
+526 IVSLI

-566 ITNILKSKQMFE
+566 ITNILKNKQMFE
-578 NNTYTSKNINI
+578 NDTYTSKDIKI

-596 VEIKEEKPQTVE
+596 VEIKEEKPQTME
-608 VPIKETKD
+608 VPIKETKN
-616 YTLYDELMSIR
+616 YTLYDELMNIR
-627 LNNTLGI
+627 LNNTLSI

>member
-1 MGVSKNDVG
+1 MKYQALYRKYRPKTFDDVYG
-10 RPSNKTII
+10 QQI
-18 IRRIL
+18 
-23 KVVLLLIIIAL
+23 VV
-34 AFLIGYNLKDKN
+34 
-46 SNNPIKSSGKK
+46 
-57 IQSDDS
+57 Q
-63 IKTSK
+63 
-68 EELQL
+68 
-73 DDSIV
+73 
-78 KKLYSEIENV
+78 
-88 SFYEKIDGNIE
+88 
-99 DLCAFYCEDMTYNDM
+99 
-114 DDNFKMSLVLNQFD
+114 
-128 LEKTNKIKYEEIKE
+128 
-142 KYYDIFGNYDIAS
+142 
-155 EFYNYN
+155 
-161 INKLG
+161 
-166 NVKLNKGYYQL
+166 
-177 LGEDVTVDPILGTGY
+177 
-192 TLVSAQKDSSKI
+192 TL
-204 ELFIAQWYNNA
+204 
-215 DELIETDEPIYE
+215 
-227 YYDTN
+227 
-232 ACGDVK
+232 
-238 CSAVF
+238 
-243 KSSDVNDSKNV
+243 KNV

-309 NVDVIEM
+309 NVDIIEM

-396 EFKPIPVATIKERL
+396 EFKPIPVAIIKERL

-458 DVLILNGRINDDEI
+458 DVLLLNGRINDDEI

-526 IVNLI
+526 IVSLI

-566 ITNILKSKQMFE
+566 ITNILKNKQTFE
-578 NNTYTSKNINI
+578 NTAYESKNIKI

-608 VPIKETKD
+608 VSIKETKD
-616 YTLYDELMSIR
+616 YTLYDELMNIR

-634 ADKKSKIEYENAV
+634 ADKTSKIEYENAV

-677 GIILTTDS
+677 GIIFTTDS

-699 EESLESLLGKKVK
+699 EESMESLLGKKVK

>member
-1 MGVSKNDVG
+1 MKYQALYRKYRPKTFDDVYG
-10 RPSNKTII
+10 QQI
-18 IRRIL
+18 
-23 KVVLLLIIIAL
+23 VV
-34 AFLIGYNLKDKN
+34 
-46 SNNPIKSSGKK
+46 
-57 IQSDDS
+57 Q
-63 IKTSK
+63 
-68 EELQL
+68 
-73 DDSIV
+73 
-78 KKLYSEIENV
+78 
-88 SFYEKIDGNIE
+88 
-99 DLCAFYCEDMTYNDM
+99 
-114 DDNFKMSLVLNQFD
+114 
-128 LEKTNKIKYEEIKE
+128 
-142 KYYDIFGNYDIAS
+142 
-155 EFYNYN
+155 
-161 INKLG
+161 
-166 NVKLNKGYYQL
+166 
-177 LGEDVTVDPILGTGY
+177 
-192 TLVSAQKDSSKI
+192 TL
-204 ELFIAQWYNNA
+204 
-215 DELIETDEPIYE
+215 
-227 YYDTN
+227 
-232 ACGDVK
+232 
-238 CSAVF
+238 
-243 KSSDVNDSKNV
+243 KNV

-309 NVDVIEM
+309 NVDIIEM

-458 DVLILNGRINDDEI
+458 DVLLLNGRINDDEI

-557 VLFDVTIIN
+557 VLFDVTIKN

-578 NNTYTSKNINI
+578 NNTYTSKNIKI

-596 VEIKEEKPQTVE
+596 VEIKEEKPQNVE
-608 VPIKETKD
+608 VPIKETKN
-616 YTLYDELMSIR
+616 YTLYDELMNIR

-699 EESLESLLGKKVK
+699 EKSLESLLGKKVK

>member
-1 MGVSKNDVG
+1 MKYQALYRKYRPRTFDDVYG
-10 RPSNKTII
+10 QQI
-18 IRRIL
+18 
-23 KVVLLLIIIAL
+23 VV
-34 AFLIGYNLKDKN
+34 
-46 SNNPIKSSGKK
+46 
-57 IQSDDS
+57 Q
-63 IKTSK
+63 
-68 EELQL
+68 
-73 DDSIV
+73 
-78 KKLYSEIENV
+78 
-88 SFYEKIDGNIE
+88 
-99 DLCAFYCEDMTYNDM
+99 
-114 DDNFKMSLVLNQFD
+114 
-128 LEKTNKIKYEEIKE
+128 
-142 KYYDIFGNYDIAS
+142 
-155 EFYNYN
+155 
-161 INKLG
+161 
-166 NVKLNKGYYQL
+166 
-177 LGEDVTVDPILGTGY
+177 
-192 TLVSAQKDSSKI
+192 TL
-204 ELFIAQWYNNA
+204 
-215 DELIETDEPIYE
+215 
-227 YYDTN
+227 
-232 ACGDVK
+232 
-238 CSAVF
+238 
-243 KSSDVNDSKNV
+243 KNV

-309 NVDVIEM
+309 NVDIIEM

-443 LDQLNAYADGNIKYE
+443 LDQLNAYTDGNIKYE
-458 DVLILNGRINDDEI
+458 DVLLLNGRINDDEI

-526 IVNLI
+526 IVSLI

-566 ITNILKSKQMFE
+566 ITNILKNKQMFE
-578 NNTYTSKNINI
+578 NAAYESKNIKI

-616 YTLYDELMSIR
+616 YTLYDELMNIR

-634 ADKKSKIEYENAV
+634 ADKTSKIEYENTV

-677 GIILTTDS
+677 GIIFTTDS

-699 EESLESLLGKKVK
+699 EESMESLLGKKVK

>member
-1 MGVSKNDVG
+1 MKYQALYRKYRPKTFDDVYG
-10 RPSNKTII
+10 QQI
-18 IRRIL
+18 
-23 KVVLLLIIIAL
+23 VV
-34 AFLIGYNLKDKN
+34 
-46 SNNPIKSSGKK
+46 
-57 IQSDDS
+57 Q
-63 IKTSK
+63 
-68 EELQL
+68 
-73 DDSIV
+73 
-78 KKLYSEIENV
+78 
-88 SFYEKIDGNIE
+88 
-99 DLCAFYCEDMTYNDM
+99 
-114 DDNFKMSLVLNQFD
+114 
-128 LEKTNKIKYEEIKE
+128 
-142 KYYDIFGNYDIAS
+142 
-155 EFYNYN
+155 
-161 INKLG
+161 
-166 NVKLNKGYYQL
+166 
-177 LGEDVTVDPILGTGY
+177 
-192 TLVSAQKDSSKI
+192 TL
-204 ELFIAQWYNNA
+204 
-215 DELIETDEPIYE
+215 
-227 YYDTN
+227 
-232 ACGDVK
+232 
-238 CSAVF
+238 
-243 KSSDVNDSKNV
+243 KNV

-309 NVDVIEM
+309 NVDIIEM

-396 EFKPIPVATIKERL
+396 EFKPIPVAIIKERL

-458 DVLILNGRINDDEI
+458 DVLLLNGRINDNEI

-566 ITNILKSKQMFE
+566 ITNILKNKQMFE
-578 NNTYTSKNINI
+578 NNTYTSKNIKI

-608 VPIKETKD
+608 VPIEETKN
-616 YTLYDELMSIR
+616 YTLYDELMNIR

-742 EEDILNK
+742 EKDILNK
-749 IKSLNTGEKSEFD
+749 IKLLNTGEKSEFD

>member
-1 MGVSKNDVG
+1 MKYQALYRKYRPKTFDDVYG
-10 RPSNKTII
+10 QQI
-18 IRRIL
+18 
-23 KVVLLLIIIAL
+23 VV
-34 AFLIGYNLKDKN
+34 
-46 SNNPIKSSGKK
+46 
-57 IQSDDS
+57 Q
-63 IKTSK
+63 
-68 EELQL
+68 
-73 DDSIV
+73 
-78 KKLYSEIENV
+78 
-88 SFYEKIDGNIE
+88 
-99 DLCAFYCEDMTYNDM
+99 
-114 DDNFKMSLVLNQFD
+114 
-128 LEKTNKIKYEEIKE
+128 
-142 KYYDIFGNYDIAS
+142 
-155 EFYNYN
+155 
-161 INKLG
+161 
-166 NVKLNKGYYQL
+166 
-177 LGEDVTVDPILGTGY
+177 
-192 TLVSAQKDSSKI
+192 TL
-204 ELFIAQWYNNA
+204 
-215 DELIETDEPIYE
+215 
-227 YYDTN
+227 
-232 ACGDVK
+232 
-238 CSAVF
+238 
-243 KSSDVNDSKNV
+243 KNV

-309 NVDVIEM
+309 NVDIIEM

-458 DVLILNGRINDDEI
+458 DVLLLNGRINDDEI

-526 IVNLI
+526 IVSLI

-566 ITNILKSKQMFE
+566 ITNILKKKQMFE
-578 NNTYTSKNINI
+578 NAAYESKNIKI

-616 YTLYDELMSIR
+616 YTLYDELMNIR

-634 ADKKSKIEYENAV
+634 ADKTSKIEYENAV

-677 GIILTTDS
+677 GIIFTTDS
-685 DNILHDLYDNMELL
+685 DNILHDLYDNMKLL
-699 EESLESLLGKKVK
+699 EESMESLLGKKVK

>member
-1 MGVSKNDVG
+1 MKYQALYRKYRPKTFDDVYG
-10 RPSNKTII
+10 QQI
-18 IRRIL
+18 
-23 KVVLLLIIIAL
+23 VV
-34 AFLIGYNLKDKN
+34 
-46 SNNPIKSSGKK
+46 
-57 IQSDDS
+57 Q
-63 IKTSK
+63 
-68 EELQL
+68 
-73 DDSIV
+73 
-78 KKLYSEIENV
+78 
-88 SFYEKIDGNIE
+88 
-99 DLCAFYCEDMTYNDM
+99 
-114 DDNFKMSLVLNQFD
+114 
-128 LEKTNKIKYEEIKE
+128 
-142 KYYDIFGNYDIAS
+142 
-155 EFYNYN
+155 
-161 INKLG
+161 
-166 NVKLNKGYYQL
+166 
-177 LGEDVTVDPILGTGY
+177 
-192 TLVSAQKDSSKI
+192 TL
-204 ELFIAQWYNNA
+204 
-215 DELIETDEPIYE
+215 
-227 YYDTN
+227 
-232 ACGDVK
+232 
-238 CSAVF
+238 
-243 KSSDVNDSKNV
+243 KNV

-302 ISNNSNE
+302 VSNNSNE
-309 NVDVIEM
+309 NVDIIEM

-337 PTVSKYKIYII
+337 PTISKYKIYII

-458 DVLILNGRINDDEI
+458 DVLLLNGRINDNEI

-566 ITNILKSKQMFE
+566 ITNILKNKQMFE
-578 NNTYTSKNINI
+578 NNTYTSKNIKI

-608 VPIKETKD
+608 VPIKETKN
-616 YTLYDELMSIR
+616 YTLYDELMNIR

-742 EEDILNK
+742 EKDILNK
-749 IKSLNTGEKSEFD
+749 IKTLNTGEKSEFD

>member
-1 MGVSKNDVG
+1 MKYQALYRKYRPKTFDDVYG
-10 RPSNKTII
+10 QQI
-18 IRRIL
+18 
-23 KVVLLLIIIAL
+23 VV
-34 AFLIGYNLKDKN
+34 
-46 SNNPIKSSGKK
+46 
-57 IQSDDS
+57 Q
-63 IKTSK
+63 
-68 EELQL
+68 
-73 DDSIV
+73 
-78 KKLYSEIENV
+78 
-88 SFYEKIDGNIE
+88 
-99 DLCAFYCEDMTYNDM
+99 
-114 DDNFKMSLVLNQFD
+114 
-128 LEKTNKIKYEEIKE
+128 
-142 KYYDIFGNYDIAS
+142 
-155 EFYNYN
+155 
-161 INKLG
+161 
-166 NVKLNKGYYQL
+166 
-177 LGEDVTVDPILGTGY
+177 
-192 TLVSAQKDSSKI
+192 TL
-204 ELFIAQWYNNA
+204 
-215 DELIETDEPIYE
+215 
-227 YYDTN
+227 
-232 ACGDVK
+232 
-238 CSAVF
+238 
-243 KSSDVNDSKNV
+243 KNV

-309 NVDVIEM
+309 NVDIIEM

-396 EFKPIPVATIKERL
+396 EFKPIPVTTIKERL

-458 DVLILNGRINDDEI
+458 DVLLLNGRINDDEI

-512 RNELIKFKLENNSN
+512 RNELIKFKLDNNSN
-526 IVNLI
+526 ILNLI

-566 ITNILKSKQMFE
+566 ITNVLKNKQTFE
-578 NNTYTSKNINI
+578 NNTYKSKNIKI
-589 ENKTPEK
+589 ENKTSEK

-608 VPIKETKD
+608 VPIKEKKD

-627 LNNTLGI
+627 LNNTLSI

-658 KLKIINLLDDTKI
+658 RLKIINLLDDTKI

>member
-1 MGVSKNDVG
+1 MKYQALYRKYRPKTFDDVYG
-10 RPSNKTII
+10 QQI
-18 IRRIL
+18 
-23 KVVLLLIIIAL
+23 VV
-34 AFLIGYNLKDKN
+34 
-46 SNNPIKSSGKK
+46 
-57 IQSDDS
+57 Q
-63 IKTSK
+63 
-68 EELQL
+68 
-73 DDSIV
+73 
-78 KKLYSEIENV
+78 
-88 SFYEKIDGNIE
+88 
-99 DLCAFYCEDMTYNDM
+99 
-114 DDNFKMSLVLNQFD
+114 
-128 LEKTNKIKYEEIKE
+128 
-142 KYYDIFGNYDIAS
+142 
-155 EFYNYN
+155 
-161 INKLG
+161 
-166 NVKLNKGYYQL
+166 
-177 LGEDVTVDPILGTGY
+177 
-192 TLVSAQKDSSKI
+192 TL
-204 ELFIAQWYNNA
+204 
-215 DELIETDEPIYE
+215 
-227 YYDTN
+227 
-232 ACGDVK
+232 
-238 CSAVF
+238 
-243 KSSDVNDSKNV
+243 KNV

-309 NVDVIEM
+309 NVDIIEM

-458 DVLILNGRINDDEI
+458 DVLLLNGRINDDEI

-526 IVNLI
+526 IVSLI

-566 ITNILKSKQMFE
+566 ITNILKNKQMFE
-578 NNTYTSKNINI
+578 NNVHESKNIRI

-596 VEIKEEKPQTVE
+596 VEIKEEKPQTVKLS
-608 VPIKETKD
+608 IKETKD

-627 LNNTLGI
+627 LNNTLSI